1 MDSADTCTA
10 PPPPHTHTVFTPRT
24 LPPAA
29 GQALSRRLRRGLYQ
43 YDFRPL
49 EILALIVLCEETFD
63 RHLMVPGP
71 DPAVPATWC
80 HRPVAGGTTHPA
92 DFARWSKLLG
102 LRGDKFRRQV
112 WTELVKLLVI
122 DWNEN
127 QATYELRPEISH
139 WSRLRAYRV
148 PVIEEDPAQDYLPLP
163 EERPLSESLSE
174 CAREAAL
181 EADPPAIHDGSS
193 RGDETLISPREVTHP
208 PAAPDAPEPLSAP
221 AGKVRAS
228 SPRLLQ
234 NETPAVTVDWAALR
248 ESISRGTV
256 DQDFAAIIPPADLS
270 AAPGSARPQ
279 NRAPQPAD
287 KSAGT
292 LASAKNTGNTG
303 LCCVSDRP
311 ADLSSGVARTRAP
324 VAKAI
329 AIASLALYDPKAK
342 LARGAS
348 PAADLSAAPYEE
360 PPVITPPEIT
370 PDAAFR
376 WLAETD
382 TRGHLALDDVTEQPV
397 NALCTRQ
404 WVGLC
409 QDDPAY
415 VLQKLRR
422 CWRGRNQQ
430 TTVHD
435 PLAYLSR
442 IVRDDRKFR

>member
-1 MDSADTCTA
+1 MDPADTCPA
-10 PPPPHTHTVFTPRT
+10 PPPPHTHTVFTPRC

-63 RHLMVPGP
+63 RTRMTPGP
-71 DPAVPATWC
+71 DPAAPATWV
-80 HRPVAGGTTHPA
+80 HLPVTGGTTLPA

-148 PVIEEDPAQDYLPLP
+148 PVTEEDPAQEYLALP
-163 EERPLSESLSE
+163 DERPLSESLSE

-181 EADPPAIHDGSS
+181 EAEPPAINDCRS
-193 RGDETLISPREVTHP
+193 RGNETLTQPT
-208 PAAPDAPEPLSAP
+208 APEEPLPSGTVNPAP
-221 AGKVRAS
+221 VV
-228 SPRLLQ
+228 
-234 NETPAVTVDWAALR
+234 NWAALR
-248 ESISRGTV
+248 ESITRGTV
-256 DQDFAAIIPPADLS
+256 DEDFAAIIPPADLS

-279 NRAPQPAD
+279 NRATQPAD

-303 LCCVSDRP
+303 LCCASDRP
-311 ADLSSGVARTRAP
+311 ADLSAGVARTRAP
-324 VAKAI
+324 VAKAK

-342 LARGAS
+342 LARG
-348 PAADLSAAPYEE
+348 PADLSAAPYEE
-360 PPVITPPEIT
+360 PPVITPPDIT

-382 TRGHLALDDVTEQPV
+382 TRGHLALDDVTEQPL